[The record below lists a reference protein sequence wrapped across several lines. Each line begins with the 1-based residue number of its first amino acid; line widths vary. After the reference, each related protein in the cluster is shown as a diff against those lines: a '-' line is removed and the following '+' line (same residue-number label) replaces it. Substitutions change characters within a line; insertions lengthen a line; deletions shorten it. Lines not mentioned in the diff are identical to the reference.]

1 MHTSLPSPGS
11 LNLNRCED
19 RLRRPKVFQLI
30 FSCLDRNRRKT
41 RISCGKYIE
50 RQVVRAWKRVTGVTR
65 KHQRASFL
73 PKDFILVTSH
83 RRSVRLA

>member
-1 MHTSLPSPGS
+1 MASLAVPQHAYLTSEPWIVESKPM
-11 LNLNRCED
+11 
-19 RLRRPKVFQLI
+19 
-30 FSCLDRNRRKT
+30 RKT

-83 RRSVRLA
+83 RRSVRLT

>member
-1 MHTSLPSPGS
+1 MTTSRAHLPHHAFLTSEPWIVES
-11 LNLNRCED
+11 KP
-19 RLRRPKVFQLI
+19 LRT
-30 FSCLDRNRRKT
+30 T

-73 PKDFILVTSH
+73 PNDFILVTSR
-83 RRSVRLA
+83 RRSVILA